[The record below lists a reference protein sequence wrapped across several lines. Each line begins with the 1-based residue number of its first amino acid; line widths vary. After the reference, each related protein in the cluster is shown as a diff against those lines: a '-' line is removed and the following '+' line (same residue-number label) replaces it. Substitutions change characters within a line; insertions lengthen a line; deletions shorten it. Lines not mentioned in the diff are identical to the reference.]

1 MGCHVSSLK
10 SYHHVKKT
18 AAANEMKRLNRGV
31 SRLGN
36 RNCEAAR
43 SEAGIGYEL
52 CIVRTVRARKGARW
66 VGVLEYR
73 VPL

>member
-1 MGCHVSSLK
+1 MLAHGMLRS
-10 SYHHVKKT
+10 
-18 AAANEMKRLNRGV
+18 ARDV

-36 RNCEAAR
+36 GNCEVTR
-43 SEAGIGYEL
+43 SEAGMSSEL

-66 VGVLEYR
+66 VGVLEFR